1 MKQNGLTTIADIKPG
16 REQNLSNV
24 LNQIN
29 ANPVSNGLINLTALT
44 TVHYVSWVIL
54 PELPDRPA
62 RLLFETHYDGEL
74 DAHLDE
80 LLEHGLKAFETIYA
94 DCGDY
99 PAPGAPSYKVKLKQ
113 LLVAGQISPSAYYI
127 AFPGR
132 GVADILNAIEVNK
145 EAQRFINSE
154 LRKPYSYIDPDGQ
167 HQTTP
172 SGLEQL
178 TPNQLQERL
187 VRHFRNPKTD
197 VSPRA
202 PLPSHLLILI
212 FNWLFV
218 LTWGLFEV
226 PVLMLLAF
234 FCERA
239 EARNPDTKL
248 DPTRRRADPAL
259 YRSLDTGLQNHLCTF
274 KTVKRTPRRLYIL
287 RRVLSIVDFAARK
300 IFIFSRLGQLSTIHF
315 AKWMVIDGDGP
326 RGRDRRLLFES
337 NYDGSFNNYLGD
349 FSDLAWYGL
358 NPIWSNTIGFPL
370 TRWLFLRGAKDIDR
384 FVDTDREHFYP
395 AQVFYGPYTSYPVR
409 NLRSYLDFSD
419 DLAAK
424 IAAAE
429 RKERRKL
436 RALERIERHG
446 KRSVDR
452 RDLQGIVASGYQHY
466 HHARYIFLSIVDSG
480 GARTW
485 LNRIVGNVTT
495 AERFERAAMAAK
507 TTHLNLAF
515 TSAGLK
521 AIGLP
526 DAALE
531 QFPYAFVGGMDRPEA
546 AQILGDTGHSAREE
560 WQFGNSAAKKTRPLH
575 LMLLLFARTAGQL
588 AILEDNLLMKPSP
601 FEVIASIDSYSP
613 DRNEPFGFRD
623 GLSQPSVMSLTNSV
637 PERIDEV
644 VRPGEFVL
652 GYENE
657 HGTIARAP
665 SVASALDPQNILPP
679 DSDNPTTHKAFGLNG
694 SFLVARKL
702 AQDVEGFWRFAANE
716 SARPGGA
723 PDPER
728 RELLAAKMMG
738 RWRSGAPLL
747 LAKDRDVPAFAEAPL
762 ANDFLY
768 GRIDPDGLR
777 CPIGSHIRRAYP
789 RDGLKLRT
797 PPPLLPPTTAKLLQL
812 TKTHRIIRRGRKY
825 REVMHDATAIDQSVP
840 KYEDGILFIALN
852 TDLQRQFEFIQET
865 WLDNPA
871 FQGLDNDKDPVS
883 GDNDGG
889 SDFTIQALP
898 CDQRIKGLQR
908 FVKVKGGGYF
918 FLPGIRAL
926 QFLANLK

>member
-145 EAQRFINSE
+145 EAQQFINSE

-197 VSPRA
+197 VRPRA

-436 RALERIERHG
+436 RALERIERRG

-495 AERFERAAMAAK
+495 AERFERAADGGK
-507 TTHLNLAF
+507 D
-515 TSAGLK
+515 
-521 AIGLP
+521 
-526 DAALE
+526 DA
-531 QFPYAFVGGMDRPEA
+531 PE
-546 AQILGDTGHSAREE
+546 
-560 WQFGNSAAKKTRPLH
+560 PC
-575 LMLLLFARTAGQL
+575 
-588 AILEDNLLMKPSP
+588 
-601 FEVIASIDSYSP
+601 
-613 DRNEPFGFRD
+613 
-623 GLSQPSVMSLTNSV
+623 
-637 PERIDEV
+637 
-644 VRPGEFVL
+644 
-652 GYENE
+652 
-657 HGTIARAP
+657 
-665 SVASALDPQNILPP
+665 
-679 DSDNPTTHKAFGLNG
+679 
-694 SFLVARKL
+694 
-702 AQDVEGFWRFAANE
+702 
-716 SARPGGA
+716 
-723 PDPER
+723 
-728 RELLAAKMMG
+728 
-738 RWRSGAPLL
+738 
-747 LAKDRDVPAFAEAPL
+747 
-762 ANDFLY
+762 LY
-768 GRIDPDGLR
+768 Q
-777 CPIGSHIRRAYP
+777 RRA
-789 RDGLKLRT
+789 
-797 PPPLLPPTTAKLLQL
+797 
-812 TKTHRIIRRGRKY
+812 
-825 REVMHDATAIDQSVP
+825 
-840 KYEDGILFIALN
+840 
-852 TDLQRQFEFIQET
+852 
-865 WLDNPA
+865 
-871 FQGLDNDKDPVS
+871 QGD
-883 GDNDGG
+883 
-889 SDFTIQALP
+889 
-898 CDQRIKGLQR
+898 R
-908 FVKVKGGGYF
+908 
-918 FLPGIRAL
+918 
-926 QFLANLK
+926 LA